1 MECMVGERLARLA
14 RILRIKREDQEQS
27 PTALAST
34 QFGREEW
41 AWEGLAWM
49 GAILVGQRTQMQNH
63 TAFLSKMN
71 LLNSPWAP
79 DVMGRVYAHAISYQK
94 EVLYSE
100 YILEG

>member
-41 AWEGLAWM
+41 AWEGLA
-49 GAILVGQRTQMQNH
+49 
-63 TAFLSKMN
+63 
-71 LLNSPWAP
+71 
-79 DVMGRVYAHAISYQK
+79 
-94 EVLYSE
+94 
-100 YILEG
+100 